1 MAVSADKTI
10 ILSMEEM
17 AADDPIEAADFTDLM
32 SRTNANE
39 EMITDAAAEGAG
51 ARTYRGH
58 DHDPGSADT
67 PGRGI
72 RRIVDGGFQISAAP
86 MVISCAMSTP
96 ISIATAAAYA
106 NMYESAGVPHALNYK
121 MGKVYVS
128 PGLTTVQIEVCAK
141 VDAVKGKPRMRCK
154 NLTDSTADTTVAS
167 NWIYI
172 DTTTPAWYGSTVD
185 IQMLVPITR
194 ATSQKE
200 VDLDLECSVED
211 YNGTA
216 VSFSLYAA
224 FPAETSDEL

>member
-17 AADDPIEAADFTDLM
+17 GADDMVEAADFTDLM

-39 EMITDAAAEGAG
+39 EMITDAAAEGAAG
-51 ARTYRGH
+51 RTYRGH
-58 DHDPGSADT
+58 DHDPGSAGT

-72 RRIVDGGFQISAAP
+72 RRIVDGGFQISAGP
-86 MVISCAMSTP
+86 MVLSCSTAFP
-96 ISIATAAAYA
+96 VSIATAAAYA
-106 NMYESAGVPHALNYK
+106 NMYEAAGSPNALNYK

-128 PGLTTVQIEVCAK
+128 PGLTTVQVEVCAK
-141 VDAVKGKPRMRCK
+141 VDAVKGKPRIRCK

-185 IQMLVPITR
+185 VQMLVPVTR

-200 VDLDLECSVED
+200 VDLDLEVSVED

-224 FPAETSDEL
+224 FPFEPTDEV